1 MRTNEAGIAIIKKW
15 ESFMA
20 KPYLCPAGVPTI
32 GYGSTFY
39 PNGTKVTMKD
49 KAITKEEAHQLL
61 VNSLVKTFEPQ
72 VDKAVVNE
80 INDNQFSALVSFT
93 YNMGIGN
100 LESSTLLKKVNAGDY
115 LGASKEFKRWNKAR
129 VKGIL
134 QVLAGLTSRR
144 KDETELFVRI

>member
-61 VNSLVKTFEPQ
+61 VNALVKTFEPE

-100 LESSTLLKKVNAGDY
+100 LKESTLLKKVNAGDY

-129 VKGIL
+129 VKGVL

-144 KDETELFVRI
+144 KDEAELFVRI